1 MKPLFVHYPAY
12 AKMATLMFVFLAV
25 FVRKQ
30 VVAYTKGPGCGA
42 LLTGNIVDKTVVVK
56 GSVNSSFDGKRA
68 FLNSSNG
75 WCSADVDP
83 NQYLIIKL
91 AKPATITR
99 LDIQG
104 RSSSD
109 QFVKTFTLGYKSTK
123 DQPHFYY
130 LEKKFFATPSSG
142 DEIVHFQVNTTVMH
156 AVAFYPSDWNGHI
169 CMRVELY
176 GCVRV
181 NGGYTPWSKW
191 NSCSTSCGSGTQVR
205 RRECSNPAPA
215 NNGQNCSGES
225 SQERDCVGTSCP
237 VDGGYTPW
245 SDWSSCSNLC
255 GNGIQ
260 VRRRE
265 CSNPSPA
272 NNGHNCSGESIQA
285 RDCVG
290 TSCPVDGGL
299 SNWSKWTPCSRT
311 CGTGIQLRFR
321 RCTKPPPKFGG
332 KLCEGNSSQGRT
344 CQLMRHCQADGKVI
358 KIDVN
363 VNVTEEQDVT
373 LNCTTSKEAPSPKWS
388 RKDGEAVE
396 TQSRVLKDDKTKL
409 RITSASVR
417 DAGIF
422 ICESDHDKIQYNFNV
437 SVKVLVKVE
446 MVVKVLNY
454 QYTPQL
460 QNKSSKIFKET
471 AENFTAEMDIV
482 YKNTPGYVRTEVLNF
497 TKGSVKVDFRV
508 IIIIVATDPKNEST
522 ITDKKAETGQRIIA
536 EAKNGYV
543 ERLKV
548 SPDVEIKAPPPDP
561 RNVEIFD
568 VKSDELSVRW
578 IPPKDVKYFDVYDYK
593 VQHRRFQTKD
603 VSTSDIPASEGRD
616 KYSYRIQNLEPE
628 TTYMISVAAVNE
640 YGSNFNEESGHR
652 TLEPPLATW
661 IILLIVLGVI
671 FLIATIIGS
680 IVCFRRKAAERR
692 RRQAEEGALEVFGNP
707 TKLDSVLQYEEKNV
721 KGLKFSFVNDSY
733 KPSDVNWTEIPY
745 ENINLMDELGSGAF
759 GVVYRGEIIREKDD
773 ATPCAVKAVK
783 ASASHEEIRD
793 LYNELEIMTN
803 VGYHPN
809 LVNLLGACT
818 KDGNLLVVLEI
829 AENGSLLDF
838 LKKSR
843 NGNENCEGEGIKR
856 GGLTEDMKLRIATD
870 VAKGMAYLASHRCI
884 HRDLA
889 ARNVLLGENYVA
901 KVADYGMARD
911 VYESLMYKKET
922 QGKLPVK
929 WMAIESLETYVF
941 TVESDIWSYGV
952 LLWEIE
958 SGGLKPYAGMT
969 TPEVMTELKK
979 GYRLEKPSGCSDAMY
994 QVMRDCWNPNPKLRP
1009 SFEKLVERLEAMV

>member
-1 MKPLFVHYPAY
+1 
-12 AKMATLMFVFLAV
+12 
-25 FVRKQ
+25 
-30 VVAYTKGPGCGA
+30 
-42 LLTGNIVDKTVVVK
+42 
-56 GSVNSSFDGKRA
+56 
-68 FLNSSNG
+68 
-75 WCSADVDP
+75 
-83 NQYLIIKL
+83 
-91 AKPATITR
+91 
-99 LDIQG
+99 
-104 RSSSD
+104 
-109 QFVKTFTLGYKSTK
+109 
-123 DQPHFYY
+123 
-130 LEKKFFATPSSG
+130 
-142 DEIVHFQVNTTVMH
+142 MH
-156 AVAFYPSDWNGHI
+156 ATETHHGTADNG
-169 CMRVELY
+169 E
-176 GCVRV
+176 
-181 NGGYTPWSKW
+181 
-191 NSCSTSCGSGTQVR
+191 
-205 RRECSNPAPA
+205 
-215 NNGQNCSGES
+215 
-225 SQERDCVGTSCP
+225 
-237 VDGGYTPW
+237 
-245 SDWSSCSNLC
+245 
-255 GNGIQ
+255 
-260 VRRRE
+260 
-265 CSNPSPA
+265 
-272 NNGHNCSGESIQA
+272 
-285 RDCVG
+285 
-290 TSCPVDGGL
+290 
-299 SNWSKWTPCSRT
+299 
-311 CGTGIQLRFR
+311 
-321 RCTKPPPKFGG
+321 
-332 KLCEGNSSQGRT
+332 
-344 CQLMRHCQADGKVI
+344 
-358 KIDVN
+358 KIRITN
-363 VNVTEEQDVT
+363 KVNVTEEEDVT
-373 LNCTTSKEAPSPKWS
+373 LNCTTSKEAASPKWS
-388 RKDGEAVE
+388 RKDGDAVP
-396 TQSRVLKDDKTKL
+396 TQSRVLKDKETRL
-409 RITSASVR
+409 RITSASVL

-422 ICESDHDKIQYNFNV
+422 NCESEKIIHTFIV
-437 SVKVLVKVE
+437 RVKVLVKVE
-446 MVVKVLNY
+446 MVIKVLNY
-454 QYTPQL
+454 QYTPEL
-460 QNKSSKIFKET
+460 QNKSSKVFEET
-471 AENFTAEMDIV
+471 AKNFTKEMDEV

-522 ITDKKAETGQRIIA
+522 ITDKKAETGLRIID
-536 EAKNGYV
+536 EAKNGVV

-548 SPDVEIKAPPPDP
+548 SPDVEVKAPPPDP

-578 IPPKDVKYFDVYDYK
+578 IPPKDVKYFDVYEYK
-593 VQHRRFQTKD
+593 VEHRRFQTKD

-616 KYSYRIQNLEPE
+616 KYSYRIQNLQPE
-628 TTYMISVAAVNE
+628 TTYIISVAAVNE

-652 TLEPPLATW
+652 TLEPPLAIW

-671 FLIATIIGS
+671 ILIAIIIGG
-680 IVCFRRKAAERR
+680 IVCFRRRAAERR
-692 RRQAEEGALEVFGNP
+692 RRQAEERALEGFGNP
-707 TKLDSVLQYEEKNV
+707 KELDSVLQYEKKKG

-733 KPSDVNWTEIPY
+733 KPSGVNWTEIPY

-759 GVVYRGEIIREKDD
+759 GVVYRGEIIREEDD
-773 ATPCAVKAVK
+773 VTPCAVKAVQ

-843 NGNENCEGEGIKR
+843 NGNENYEGEGVKR
-856 GGLTEDMKLRIATD
+856 GGLTEDMKLMIATD

-889 ARNVLLGENYVA
+889 ARNVLLAENYVA

-969 TPEVMTELKK
+969 TPEIMTELKK

>member
-1 MKPLFVHYPAY
+1 M
-12 AKMATLMFVFLAV
+12 
-25 FVRKQ
+25 
-30 VVAYTKGPGCGA
+30 
-42 LLTGNIVDKTVVVK
+42 
-56 GSVNSSFDGKRA
+56 
-68 FLNSSNG
+68 
-75 WCSADVDP
+75 
-83 NQYLIIKL
+83 
-91 AKPATITR
+91 
-99 LDIQG
+99 
-104 RSSSD
+104 
-109 QFVKTFTLGYKSTK
+109 
-123 DQPHFYY
+123 
-130 LEKKFFATPSSG
+130 
-142 DEIVHFQVNTTVMH
+142 
-156 AVAFYPSDWNGHI
+156 
-169 CMRVELY
+169 
-176 GCVRV
+176 
-181 NGGYTPWSKW
+181 
-191 NSCSTSCGSGTQVR
+191 
-205 RRECSNPAPA
+205 
-215 NNGQNCSGES
+215 
-225 SQERDCVGTSCP
+225 
-237 VDGGYTPW
+237 
-245 SDWSSCSNLC
+245 
-255 GNGIQ
+255 
-260 VRRRE
+260 
-265 CSNPSPA
+265 
-272 NNGHNCSGESIQA
+272 
-285 RDCVG
+285 
-290 TSCPVDGGL
+290 
-299 SNWSKWTPCSRT
+299 
-311 CGTGIQLRFR
+311 
-321 RCTKPPPKFGG
+321 
-332 KLCEGNSSQGRT
+332 
-344 CQLMRHCQADGKVI
+344 VI
-358 KIDVN
+358 
-363 VNVTEEQDVT
+363 
-373 LNCTTSKEAPSPKWS
+373 
-388 RKDGEAVE
+388 
-396 TQSRVLKDDKTKL
+396 
-409 RITSASVR
+409 
-417 DAGIF
+417 
-422 ICESDHDKIQYNFNV
+422 
-437 SVKVLVKVE
+437 
-446 MVVKVLNY
+446 KVLNY

-460 QNKSSKIFKET
+460 QNKSSKIFIET

-522 ITDKKAETGQRIIA
+522 ITDKKAETGQTIIRK
-536 EAKNGYV
+536 AKTGVV

-548 SPDVEIKAPPPDP
+548 SPDVEVKVPPPDP
-561 RNVEIFD
+561 RDVEIFD
-568 VKSDELSVRW
+568 LKSDELSVRW
-578 IPPKDVKYFDVYDYK
+578 IPPEDLKAFNVYEYK
-593 VQHRRFQTKD
+593 VQHRRFQMKD
-603 VSTSDIPASEGRD
+603 VSTNDIPASEERD

-628 TTYMISVAAVNE
+628 TTYMISVAAVNK

-652 TLEPPLATW
+652 TLEPPPPFW

-671 FLIATIIGS
+671 FFIAIIIGG
-680 IVCFRRKAAERR
+680 IVCFRRRAAERR
-692 RRQAEEGALEVFGNP
+692 KRQAERRALEGFGNP
-707 TKLDSVLQYEEKNV
+707 KELDSVLRYEEKNV
-721 KGLKFSFVNDSY
+721 TGLTFSFVNDSY

-759 GVVYRGEIIREKDD
+759 GVVYRGEIIREKHD

-843 NGNENCEGEGIKR
+843 NGNENYEGEGVKR

-969 TPEVMTELKK
+969 TQEIMTELKK

>member
-1 MKPLFVHYPAY
+1 
-12 AKMATLMFVFLAV
+12 
-25 FVRKQ
+25 
-30 VVAYTKGPGCGA
+30 
-42 LLTGNIVDKTVVVK
+42 
-56 GSVNSSFDGKRA
+56 
-68 FLNSSNG
+68 
-75 WCSADVDP
+75 
-83 NQYLIIKL
+83 
-91 AKPATITR
+91 
-99 LDIQG
+99 
-104 RSSSD
+104 
-109 QFVKTFTLGYKSTK
+109 
-123 DQPHFYY
+123 
-130 LEKKFFATPSSG
+130 
-142 DEIVHFQVNTTVMH
+142 
-156 AVAFYPSDWNGHI
+156 
-169 CMRVELY
+169 
-176 GCVRV
+176 
-181 NGGYTPWSKW
+181 
-191 NSCSTSCGSGTQVR
+191 
-205 RRECSNPAPA
+205 
-215 NNGQNCSGES
+215 
-225 SQERDCVGTSCP
+225 
-237 VDGGYTPW
+237 
-245 SDWSSCSNLC
+245 
-255 GNGIQ
+255 
-260 VRRRE
+260 
-265 CSNPSPA
+265 
-272 NNGHNCSGESIQA
+272 
-285 RDCVG
+285 
-290 TSCPVDGGL
+290 
-299 SNWSKWTPCSRT
+299 
-311 CGTGIQLRFR
+311 
-321 RCTKPPPKFGG
+321 
-332 KLCEGNSSQGRT
+332 
-344 CQLMRHCQADGKVI
+344 
-358 KIDVN
+358 
-363 VNVTEEQDVT
+363 
-373 LNCTTSKEAPSPKWS
+373 
-388 RKDGEAVE
+388 
-396 TQSRVLKDDKTKL
+396 
-409 RITSASVR
+409 
-417 DAGIF
+417 
-422 ICESDHDKIQYNFNV
+422 
-437 SVKVLVKVE
+437 

-471 AENFTAEMDIV
+471 AENFTAEMDEV

-522 ITDKKAETGQRIIA
+522 ITDKKAETGLRIIA

-548 SPDVEIKAPPPDP
+548 SSDVQIKAPPPDP

-578 IPPKDVKYFDVYDYK
+578 IPPKDVKYFVVYEYK

-603 VSTSDIPASEGRD
+603 VSTSDIPASEERD

-628 TTYMISVAAVNE
+628 TTYMISVAAVNKH
-640 YGSNFNEESGHR
+640 GSNFNEESGHR

-783 ASASHEEIRD
+783 
-793 LYNELEIMTN
+793 
-803 VGYHPN
+803 
-809 LVNLLGACT
+809 
-818 KDGNLLVVLEI
+818 GNLLVVLEI